1 MAAVKTFG
9 ERIADALVEDGLLFR
24 KQVDE
29 LMELQKREGT
39 RLLKIIIDKQYVTE
53 QDMAVS
59 MGRVLNTPP
68 VNLSRMGIALEI
80 ADLLPRDIFITHKVM
95 PVSRLENKL
104 FLAMADPLNVLAI
117 DDVRR
122 ITKMDVTPM
131 IASEKSILEKIHN
144 IEAGKTGT
152 MEDIIQDA
160 AKQKEKE
167 AEDDSDNNIETI
179 KETVED
185 VNLDQ
190 LTASVEE
197 APVIKLANLI
207 LVQAIKDRASDIHV
221 EPFEKMVRLRYRI
234 DGALVD
240 RTPPPKNL
248 QVALVSRLKIMSSLD
263 IAERRLPQDGR
274 MRVKVAGKDYDL
286 RVSFLPTVHGEK
298 CVLRI
303 LDKANLSASMDKI
316 GMDPDTYR
324 RFRAAVDAPHGLLLV
339 TGPTGSGKTTT
350 LYSALN
356 ELNNPEY
363 NIVTVEDPVEF
374 QIPGIN
380 QVPVRKEIGL
390 SFGNALR
397 SILRQDPDIIMIGE
411 IRDTE
416 TAEIAVEAALTGH
429 QVLSTMHC
437 NDAPG
442 AIARLDDMGI
452 APSLISRSA
461 IIACAQRLMRRICSH
476 CKEPVTYPPKM
487 YQDLSIDPS
496 LFDGISLYRGR
507 GCERCKNSG
516 YAGRIAIIE
525 AMSITDEIRKLI
537 IARANT
543 REMGKVAIGQGM
555 RTLRM
560 VALDRV
566 REGVS
571 TLEQVLV
578 LPAAR
583 S

>member
-24 KQVDE
+24 KQVEE
-29 LMELQKREGT
+29 LLELQKKEGT

-68 VNLSRMGIALEI
+68 INLIRMGIPQDV
-80 ADLLPRDIFITHKVM
+80 ADLLPRDICITHKVL

-144 IEAGKTGT
+144 IESGKAGT

-160 AKQKEKE
+160 AKQKA
-167 AEDDSDNNIETI
+167 AEQDDSDNIETI
-179 KETVED
+179 KETVEE

-207 LVQAIKDRASDIHV
+207 LVQAIKDRASDIHL
-221 EPFEKMVRLRYRI
+221 EPFDKMVRLRYRI

-274 MRVKVAGKDYDL
+274 MRVKVAGRDFDL

-298 CVLRI
+298 CVLRV
-303 LDKANLSASMDKI
+303 LDKSNLSASMEKI
-316 GMDPDTYR
+316 GMDQDTYR
-324 RFRAAVDAPHGLLLV
+324 RFRASVDAPHGLLLV

-374 QIPGIN
+374 QVPGIN
-380 QVPVRKEIGL
+380 QVPVKKEIGL

-397 SILRQDPDIIMIGE
+397 SILRQDPDIVMIGE

-452 APSLISRSA
+452 APFLISSSV
-461 IIACAQRLMRRICSH
+461 ILACAQRLMRKICPA
-476 CKEPVTYPPKM
+476 CKDTVSYPAAMFRDLNIPPNYFEGVT
-487 YQDLSIDPS
+487 
-496 LFDGISLYRGR
+496 LYRGR
-507 GCERCKNSG
+507 GCDRCNNTG
-516 YAGRIAIIE
+516 YAGRTAIIE
-525 AMSITDEIRKLI
+525 AMTITDEIRKVI
-537 IARANT
+537 IARGSAM
-543 REMGKVAIGQGM
+543 EIGKIAVNQGM
-555 RTLRM
+555 KTLRIA
-560 VALDRV
+560 ALDKV
-566 REGVS
+566 KEGVT
-571 TLEQVLV
+571 TLEQTLV
-578 LPAAR
+578 ITAHT
-583 S
+583 